1 MGQRLQSCPWKLSW
15 PLLEADVAERRQTC
29 RETPAGARGWEGR
42 SEGGMESSGR
52 DRERVR
58 RRARHSGHGG
68 DDTHA
73 HNTLSPENGKV
84 QVFYPFHPL
93 QGATVQILRR
103 PKRED
108 GAVSVIDRSGKRL
121 KIPVWMLSP
130 ETAQIMISEQAH
142 LSKEALL
149 SLASLLSLHAG
160 ENRGHDNLLST
171 AVKECQGGHRGATG
185 TIGPEDPGRK
195 RNRARGCNR
204 ARRCGRSD
212 GSDSDGGFS
221 SGRRKD

>member
-1 MGQRLQSCPWKLSW
+1 VRRSSGNDPER
-15 PLLEADVAERRQTC
+15 DRRRQP
-29 RETPAGARGWEGR
+29 RN
-42 SEGGMESSGR
+42 
-52 DRERVR
+52 
-58 RRARHSGHGG
+58 GHG
-68 DDTHA
+68 DEDTHA
-73 HNTLSPENGKV
+73 HSTLSAETTHV
-84 QVFYPFHPL
+84 HVFYRFHPL
-93 QGATVQILRR
+93 CSSTLQIVRR
-103 PKRED
+103 PKRGD
-108 GAVSVIDRSGKRL
+108 GAVSVIDQTGRRL

-130 ETAQIMISEQAH
+130 ETAQITISEQAH

>member
-1 MGQRLQSCPWKLSW
+1 MG
-15 PLLEADVAERRQTC
+15 
-29 RETPAGARGWEGR
+29 GI
-42 SEGGMESSGR
+42 ESSGR
-52 DRERVR
+52 DRGRVR
-58 RRARHSGHGG
+58 RRERHSGHG
-68 DDTHA
+68 DADTHA
-73 HNTLSPENGKV
+73 HNTLSPEDGKV

-195 RNRARGCNR
+195 RNGARGCNR